1 MKNDRDVASLV
12 RAFRP
17 TIGHVMSSSS
27 SALRL
32 FESRVECCTTKCM
45 SKQYDCVMKTPN
57 LRVMNRH
64 FTPSRRSVSIESSSI
79 DRPARRHSFAGVPR
93 PTAPERAGIP
103 RPRSNDAR
111 DARATR
117 GEASGGAGVGGVR
130 GVRARVFV

>member
-17 TIGHVMSSSS
+17 TIRHVMSSS

-45 SKQYDCVMKTPN
+45 SKQFDCVMKTPN